1 MRPRF
6 DPRMCTR
13 RLPPAWHDLFVE
25 GARVAFSFGMP
36 AAWYGGLVGKEVG
49 GAIEVAFDDGDL
61 RSFLP
66 SDLEEYFK
74 ADTIKA
80 MDGRPGGLSG
90 AGGLVANE
98 FGHAQ
103 AHSIYRIGKKQQ
115 AVGVLVD
122 PYETD
127 RRVFGE
133 VMYQSFHVTGTSRH
147 VISSHRALVGWHGGD
162 RCCPVPW
169 QAHSLKRGR
178 TPRSRPRARGVVPA
192 QPLRRLHQPCRIARC
207 VLAPSYVCAHAHA
220 HVHIHAH
227 VHGHVHVYVHIHNLP
242 VVLSAGS
249 PYVWPWGLYVKC
261 VTLEGAELQ
270 AQPDVVVWGVCVHH
284 ASEGEGDGE
293 GGEEGGGGGGTQ
305 GRKWLVLCEVGDDR
319 AGCFFVGKWTEW
331 QRVRARGVSAESF
344 HPDNDNQVKRMS
356 VELCNVCVTSWGE
369 LLASEL
375 TGSPDAAWKQAGW
388 PPPSTKERRS
398 QEDQAQKAKESA
410 ERAEQ
415 RRLER
420 LRGKTGKGG
429 VGKGG
434 AGKGGA
440 DKGGT
445 GKGADGGRGAG
456 GRGAGGDGSGN
467 SGGGVSA
474 AEVQKQIAA
483 AVAAALAAQAS
494 GGGGGGG
501 SGSGSCSGSGGGS
514 DAHAGAGGSGGR
526 DGGSSGGP
534 RTPARQSHSA
544 PQYSPSPPR
553 SLRLLK
559 KRLRELR
566 AAQDFQGTAE
576 RAAQI
581 AASEDDLEERERQFR
596 KYGK

>member
-1 MRPRF
+1 
-6 DPRMCTR
+6 MCWR
-13 RLPPAWHDLFVE
+13 RHMSVH
-25 GARVAFSFGMP
+25 MH
-36 AAWYGGLVGKEVG
+36 
-49 GAIEVAFDDGDL
+49 
-61 RSFLP
+61 
-66 SDLEEYFK
+66 
-74 ADTIKA
+74 
-80 MDGRPGGLSG
+80 M
-90 AGGLVANE
+90 
-98 FGHAQ
+98 HM
-103 AHSIYRIGKKQQ
+103 SIYMRMSMDMSMYMCIYITCRSSCPQG
-115 AVGVLVD
+115 LH
-122 PYETD
+122 T
-127 RRVFGE
+127 FG
-133 VMYQSFHVTGTSRH
+133 R
-147 VISSHRALVGWHGGD
+147 GD
-162 RCCPVPW
+162 
-169 QAHSLKRGR
+169 
-178 TPRSRPRARGVVPA
+178 
-192 QPLRRLHQPCRIARC
+192 
-207 VLAPSYVCAHAHA
+207 
-220 HVHIHAH
+220 
-227 VHGHVHVYVHIHNLP
+227 
-242 VVLSAGS
+242 
-249 PYVWPWGLYVKC
+249 YVKC

-284 ASEGEGDGE
+284 ASEGEGDGEGGE

-344 HPDNDNQVKRMS
+344 HPDNDNQVKRMR